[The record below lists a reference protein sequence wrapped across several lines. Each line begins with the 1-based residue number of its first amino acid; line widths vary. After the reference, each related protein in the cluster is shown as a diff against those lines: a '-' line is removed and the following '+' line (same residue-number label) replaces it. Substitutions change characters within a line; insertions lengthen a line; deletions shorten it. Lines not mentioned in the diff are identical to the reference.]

1 MVSPDESPSPVKPNA
16 VIVGC
21 GRVGAELAAAL
32 GTRGFQISVIDKNE
46 KAFEQLHP
54 GYKGKTLVGP
64 GFDQEL
70 LERAGIQDAE
80 IFIAVTN
87 GDNSNIVCARIAKEY
102 YEVPRVA
109 ARIYDPRRAQI
120 YERLGIP
127 TVATVAW
134 TTDQV
139 LAKVLP
145 AADSMEWTIGS
156 GEVVV
161 VGIPVPAAL
170 LGKPLSELESPGKI
184 RISALTRFGQTIIPD
199 GRSIGQE
206 GDFVHLS
213 VLRTALPQL
222 EEQLV
227 KGAT

>member
-1 MVSPDESPSPVKPNA
+1 MA
-16 VIVGC
+16 I
-21 GRVGAELAAAL
+21 
-32 GTRGFQISVIDKNE
+32 IDKVA
-46 KAFEQLHP
+46 KAFEALHP
-54 GYKGKTLVGP
+54 GYEGKTLVGP

-70 LERAGIQDAE
+70 LEKAGIQDAE

-161 VGIPVPAAL
+161 VGIPVPAPL
-170 LGKPLSELESPGKI
+170 LGRPLAELESPGKV
-184 RISALTRFGQTIIPD
+184 RISALTRFGQTVIPD
-199 GRSIGQE
+199 AKFVGQE

-213 VLRTALPQL
+213 VVRSALSEL
-222 EEQLV
+222 EEKIAGQEAA
-227 KGAT
+227 KA